1 MTDETRSNR
10 RTGDRWSHRPDL
22 HSEPIH
28 LVSMSTDS
36 PDLPNLAVSRH
47 GLLAQAFEIMADSLG
62 PFIDE
67 KMKRYFDDERSWS
80 EAAAN
85 RLGRAAE
92 HGATDPLFQ
101 LLVLRRFWGPV
112 FADFFGHD
120 LRGLVSELIETRN
133 LWAHFSLP
141 EELDTLDRGIL
152 AIERLLAPIE
162 PEATAKLRRLR
173 GRLHDPGR
181 SAADGGP
188 GDTGDADKEVD
199 IVALEAQLSETES
212 VFQDLQSR
220 YGDVVTEL
228 DRSRRIAASKQ
239 MRLVALERQLM
250 EIEGRTLAAEAF
262 LAEERTTRYRIEWLF
277 VGLLA
282 TLLLFMVLANA

>member
-1 MTDETRSNR
+1 M
-10 RTGDRWSHRPDL
+10 P
-22 HSEPIH
+22 
-28 LVSMSTDS
+28 TDS
-36 PDLPNLAVSRH
+36 PDLPDLAVSRH
-47 GLLAQAFEIMADSLG
+47 GLLALAFEVMAGSLG

-67 KMKRYFDDERSWS
+67 RMERYFADEPSWS

-85 RLGRAAE
+85 RLGRAAD

-112 FADFFGHD
+112 FADFFGQD

-141 EELDTLDRGIL
+141 EELDTLDRAVL

-162 PEATAKLRRLR
+162 PEATVKLRRLR
-173 GRLHDPGR
+173 SRLHDPGK
-181 SAADGGP
+181 AADGG
-188 GDTGDADKEVD
+188 ADGEGAGEASTEVD
-199 IVALEAQLSETES
+199 TVALEAQLSETES

-220 YGDVVTEL
+220 YGDVVSEL

-282 TLLLFMVLANA
+282 TLLLFMVLAIS

>member
-1 MTDETRSNR
+1 M
-10 RTGDRWSHRPDL
+10 P
-22 HSEPIH
+22 
-28 LVSMSTDS
+28 TDS
-36 PDLPNLAVSRH
+36 SELPNLAVSRH
-47 GLLAQAFEIMADSLG
+47 GLLALAFEIMANSLG

-67 KMKRYFDDERSWS
+67 RMKLYFDDEPSWS

-112 FADFFGHD
+112 FADFFGQD
-120 LRGLVSELIETRN
+120 LRGLVTELIDTRN

-141 EELDTLDRGIL
+141 EELDTLDRAIL
-152 AIERLLAPIE
+152 AVERLLAPIE
-162 PEATAKLRRLR
+162 PDATVRLRRLR
-173 GRLHDPGR
+173 SRLR
-181 SAADGGP
+181 ESATL
-188 GDTGDADKEVD
+188 TGDEASGDGPEPDSDVD
-199 IVALEAQLSETES
+199 IAALEAQLSETES

-220 YGDVVTEL
+220 YGDVVSEL
-228 DRSRRIAASKQ
+228 DRSRRIAASKH
-239 MRLVALERQLM
+239 MRLVTLERQLM

-282 TLLLFMVLANA
+282 TLLLFMVLASA